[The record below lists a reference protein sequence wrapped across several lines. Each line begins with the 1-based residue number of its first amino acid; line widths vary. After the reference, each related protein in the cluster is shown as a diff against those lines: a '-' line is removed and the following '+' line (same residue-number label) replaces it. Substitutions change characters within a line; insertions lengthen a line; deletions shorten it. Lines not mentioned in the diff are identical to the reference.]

1 MNCMLIIQKKKN
13 SQNYQP
19 QICCQFFL
27 KAVSHLM
34 PWPLL
39 SFSLSASS
47 LTFSLHTFSHWSCF
61 DMRRPAIKVIQKQ
74 SYYIFRRKQV
84 CWSVFFFFITKY
96 HSPLQIH
103 PSLILCSG
111 GMSSLWQVVCEK
123 ITQLRFRIYT
133 VGSTLHDYSM
143 ISLIILDNLLSILL
157 WSKPFK
163 IVHD

>member
-1 MNCMLIIQKKKN
+1 MASPFLLFIRFFSNFFIAYIFPLILLWHAQTCNQSNPKTILLHFQKKA
-13 SQNYQP
+13 SLL
-19 QICCQFFL
+19 IC
-27 KAVSHLM
+27 V
-34 PWPLL
+34 
-39 SFSLSASS
+39 
-47 LTFSLHTFSHWSCF
+47 
-61 DMRRPAIKVIQKQ
+61 
-74 SYYIFRRKQV
+74 
-84 CWSVFFFFITKY
+84 FFFITKY